1 MPRPDSDEA
10 EGEPAPTR
18 LGPPPRPLPELG
30 PADVRYAPEA
40 VLRRLASLPE
50 EPMREA
56 VWREVFERRTA
67 AQAVQIVA
75 IVRQALVRRE
85 PAGRA
90 GWLALVRVVE
100 RLRGG
105 PVALNL
111 YLAARAVGERALTD
125 LVIETPPAKKAE
137 AFEVRPP
144 PLDRDR
150 EVTLGERRSWARKPD
165 RATLERILLD
175 PDPGVVRNLLNNP
188 VLVERDVLRLASR
201 RPTTAEVL
209 HELFVHTRWGRRPAI
224 QRALVLNPYAPVD
237 LACGLVALLDLE
249 TVRQVRHEP
258 IVHSA
263 VRTTA
268 GLVLGEYERP
278 AEGADAAVAS
288 ASGSQ
293 GKAAAVEAAIADPTP
308 DLEAD

>member
-1 MPRPDSDEA
+1 
-10 EGEPAPTR
+10 
-18 LGPPPRPLPELG
+18 
-30 PADVRYAPEA
+30 
-40 VLRRLASLPE
+40 VLRRLGSLPE

-56 VWREVFERRTA
+56 VWREVFARRDA
-67 AQAVQIVA
+67 AQAVAVVA
-75 IVRQALVRRE
+75 EVRKALVRRDL
-85 PAGRA
+85 AGRA

-100 RLRGG
+100 GLRGG

-111 YLAARAVGERALTD
+111 YLAARNAGERAFTD
-125 LVIETPPAKKAE
+125 LLIATPPAKKAE

-175 PDPGVVRNLLNNP
+175 PDPGVVRNLLNNS

-209 HELFVHTRWGRRPAI
+209 HEIFVHSRWGRRAAI
-224 QRALVLNPYAPVD
+224 QQALVLNPYAPVD

-258 IVHSA
+258 IVHPA

-268 GLVLGEYERP
+268 GLVLGEYEQP
-278 AEGADAAVAS
+278 TVAETPAVA
-288 ASGSQ
+288 GSS
-293 GKAAAVEAAIADPTP
+293 
-308 DLEAD
+308 DLENH

>member
-1 MPRPDSDEA
+1 MPRPDPDEDEA
-10 EGEPAPTR
+10 HPPR
-18 LGPPPRPLPELG
+18 LGSPPRPLPELG

-56 VWREVFERRTA
+56 VWREVFDRRSA
-67 AQAVQIVA
+67 ADAVLV
-75 IVRQALVRRE
+75 VRAVRLALVRRE
-85 PAGRA
+85 PAGRV

-105 PVALNL
+105 PLALSL
-111 YLAARAVGERALTD
+111 FLAARAANERALTD
-125 LVIETPPAKKAE
+125 LLIETPPAKKPE
-137 AFEVRPP
+137 AFELRTP

-150 EVTLGERRSWARKPD
+150 EVTLGERRSWARRPD
-165 RATLERILLD
+165 RGTLERILLD

-209 HELFVHTRWGRRPAI
+209 HELFVHTRWGGRAAV

-249 TVRQVRHEP
+249 TVRQVRREP
-258 IVHSA
+258 IVHPA

-268 GLVLGEYERP
+268 GLVLGEYDAPETEAGP
-278 AEGADAAVAS
+278 AGT
-288 ASGSQ
+288 
-293 GKAAAVEAAIADPTP
+293 EAANP
-308 DLEAD
+308 EAAKPERAAEHTED